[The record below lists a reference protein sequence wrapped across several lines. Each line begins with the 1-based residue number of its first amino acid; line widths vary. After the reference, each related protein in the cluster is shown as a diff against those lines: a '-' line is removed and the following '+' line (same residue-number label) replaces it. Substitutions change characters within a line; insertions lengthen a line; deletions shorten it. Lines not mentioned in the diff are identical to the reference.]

1 MQITVELP
9 DDLAEQLIP
18 AGQSPERAVLEN
30 VAVEAFRTHRL
41 TEHQLAQLLGMDRYQ
56 LDGFLKDRGV
66 WLDYTIEDLHQELE
80 AQRKLGL

>member
-9 DDLAEQLIP
+9 DDLAQQLIP
-18 AGQSPERAVLEN
+18 AGQDPARAVLEN
-30 VAVEAFRTHRL
+30 VAVEAFRAQRL

-66 WLDYTIEDLHQELE
+66 WLDYTIDDLHLELE